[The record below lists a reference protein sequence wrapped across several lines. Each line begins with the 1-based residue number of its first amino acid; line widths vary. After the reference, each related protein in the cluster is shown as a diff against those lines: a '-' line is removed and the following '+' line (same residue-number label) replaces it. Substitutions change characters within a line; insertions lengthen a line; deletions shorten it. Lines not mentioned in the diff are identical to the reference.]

1 MIEVI
6 ERARRHGPRLA
17 VVDHA
22 GEHSYEELLHG
33 SARAATTLL
42 DGSDDLEED
51 RVAFMI
57 PPSFEYV
64 CVQWGIWR
72 AGGIAVPLSLTHPA
86 PELAYVL
93 DDARP
98 TSVVAS
104 EEYDDLLQPLAAERG
119 IRWITL
125 EEIHASSPGTTAEVS
140 ADRRAMMLYTSGTTG
155 RPKGVVTTHA
165 NITAQIRALV
175 DAWGW
180 SSDDRILLTLPLHH
194 LHGILNVVSCAL
206 WSGAVCEMHPRFEA
220 EATWDRIRS
229 GDLTLYM
236 AVPTI
241 YRRLIDVWERAD
253 EQTRREMSEACRD
266 LRLMVSG
273 SAALPVPTLDQ
284 WREISGHTLL
294 ERYGMTEIGMAL
306 ANPLH
311 GERRPGHVG
320 SPLPGVEVRLVGEGG
335 SVSGEG
341 TPGEIQIRGAN
352 VFLEYWDRPDATA
365 EAFTEDGWFQTGD
378 IAVRE
383 NGVYRIMGR
392 NSVDIIKTGGEK
404 VSALEIEAVLL
415 AHSEVNECAVVGI
428 DDPDWGE
435 RVVAVVVP
443 KSEAIPD
450 ADDLKDW
457 CRGRLAPYK
466 IPKEILTID
475 ELPRNVMGK
484 VVKPR
489 VVDLVTKI

>member
-1 MIEVI
+1 
-6 ERARRHGPRLA
+6 
-17 VVDHA
+17 
-22 GEHSYEELLHG
+22 
-33 SARAATTLL
+33 
-42 DGSDDLEED
+42 
-51 RVAFMI
+51 
-57 PPSFEYV
+57 
-64 CVQWGIWR
+64 
-72 AGGIAVPLSLTHPA
+72 
-86 PELAYVL
+86 
-93 DDARP
+93 
-98 TSVVAS
+98 
-104 EEYDDLLQPLAAERG
+104 
-119 IRWITL
+119 
-125 EEIHASSPGTTAEVS
+125 
-140 ADRRAMMLYTSGTTG
+140 
-155 RPKGVVTTHA
+155 
-165 NITAQIRALV
+165 
-175 DAWGW
+175 
-180 SSDDRILLTLPLHH
+180 
-194 LHGILNVVSCAL
+194 
-206 WSGAVCEMHPRFEA
+206 
-220 EATWDRIRS
+220 
-229 GDLTLYM
+229 
-236 AVPTI
+236 
-241 YRRLIDVWERAD
+241 
-253 EQTRREMSEACRD
+253 
-266 LRLMVSG
+266 
-273 SAALPVPTLDQ
+273 
-284 WREISGHTLL
+284 
-294 ERYGMTEIGMAL
+294 MTEIGMAL

-335 SVSGEG
+335 SVLGEG